1 MGGCGGSR
9 DVVVEMPR
17 KSPRRASLQP
27 ISARKNSDPEGLFS
41 RPGSGPI
48 VLTPDS
54 KGRKNRIGI
63 ENNTSTSPALIGS
76 QGDVR
81 PSSRQSRKSIH
92 DTAAETDSAR
102 ATPTKRG
109 SMTTVTVLPRIG
121 SAGKF
126 SFNDELRKGSAHSK
140 SSHDSGISIE
150 QSRPPPTVLPP
161 VPTATSPTQLPP
173 VNGKGV
179 SPRQPAPV
187 ASSSGSSSSSG
198 SASVVP
204 RLASDEILS
213 QLNEIG
219 IVPLKTNRC
228 GSSLA
233 FNIEIE
239 QNGAGGQRKLSGG
252 PRSNSSES
260 LEGSPGDSSSQPGG
274 GGGGCRAGVL
284 PPLPPNRIQRL
295 QQLPPIQTSLD
306 QLEAKQRK
314 AEQRRKNREEK
325 IRNKSEKLR
334 QRRVSEMELSER
346 EDDLKEKVS
355 LEIQQK
361 QEQNELNKQKLK
373 DIQEEKRRKNEER
386 LHRVKMNRE
395 KLLANG
401 GGGYGDQVLT
411 EDGISGSIEVGALND
426 DEQQSDLD
434 NSGQKVATRNPSEQI
449 GAHGDT
455 GDFLIDTKNVKND
468 ISAPEVNATSGNHN
482 EPNDVF

>member
-1 MGGCGGSR
+1 MG
-9 DVVVEMPR
+9 
-17 KSPRRASLQP
+17 
-27 ISARKNSDPEGLFS
+27 
-41 RPGSGPI
+41 
-48 VLTPDS
+48 
-54 KGRKNRIGI
+54 
-63 ENNTSTSPALIGS
+63 
-76 QGDVR
+76 
-81 PSSRQSRKSIH
+81 
-92 DTAAETDSAR
+92 
-102 ATPTKRG
+102 
-109 SMTTVTVLPRIG
+109 
-121 SAGKF
+121 
-126 SFNDELRKGSAHSK
+126 
-140 SSHDSGISIE
+140 
-150 QSRPPPTVLPP
+150 
-161 VPTATSPTQLPP
+161 
-173 VNGKGV
+173 
-179 SPRQPAPV
+179 
-187 ASSSGSSSSSG
+187 
-198 SASVVP
+198 
-204 RLASDEILS
+204 LASDEILS

-274 GGGGCRAGVL
+274 SGGGGRAGVL
-284 PPLPPNRIQRL
+284 PPLPPNRIQ
-295 QQLPPIQTSLD
+295 
-306 QLEAKQRK
+306 
-314 AEQRRKNREEK
+314 
-325 IRNKSEKLR
+325 KLR

-401 GGGYGDQVLT
+401 GGGYGDQVLS

-434 NSGQKVATRNPSEQI
+434 FSGQKVETRNPSDQI